1 MAERIKGLSL
11 PYPMRKTPFIFSGD
25 FRAAFFMNPHQA
37 RLFASGEH
45 LNVDLTF
52 TGNSY
57 TPYLINVLTFDLD
70 TLQWTP
76 VARCLLNKQNGEPHG
91 KVFSEIFS
99 SVNHQYEYF
108 NNGERIEAITVDFSD
123 AEVNGLEEPLGKD
136 MTSKILRGCKV

>member
-1 MAERIKGLSL
+1 MKRQMKSQTVSTFIKLWTQLIIIIVIFVPKETFRILVYVYYYLLFSTDESTIAEMAERIKGLSL

-57 TPYLINVLTFDLD
+57 MPYLINVLTFDLD
-70 TLQWTP
+70 TLQCEYTY
-76 VARCLLNKQNGEPHG
+76 
-91 KVFSEIFS
+91 SYIF
-99 SVNHQYEYF
+99 
-108 NNGERIEAITVDFSD
+108 
-123 AEVNGLEEPLGKD
+123 
-136 MTSKILRGCKV
+136 GCTRR